1 MKKYIEYLMQN
12 CMLAAEE
19 IMSKTSHVNQI
30 ITPVHATAQ
39 GREEEKHVVYERLTW
54 AGGRG
59 GRGPSAWGPG
69 GHLRDLVSI
78 LRSTEQKVLK
88 GSEQGCDIISFRF

>member
-1 MKKYIEYLMQN
+1 
-12 CMLAAEE
+12 MLAAEE
-19 IMSKTSHVNQI
+19 IMSKTSHVNQV
-30 ITPVHATAQ
+30 ITPMHAMAQ
-39 GREEEKHVVYERLTW
+39 GWEEEKRMVYERLTW

-59 GRGPSAWGPG
+59 GRGPSAWGLG

-78 LRSTEQKVLK
+78 LRPPEQKLLK